1 MPRLAPDQRAARDR
15 RIRARLQRGDR
26 PADIARADIASD
38 EHCDTALVYEKRNE
52 RLGRGSAFRKKLQRL
67 INRMPPEERAHIQ
80 L

>member
-1 MPRLAPDQRAARDR
+1 MPRLAPDQRAARNC

-26 PADIARADIASD
+26 PADIARD

-67 INRMPPEERAHIQ
+67 INRMPPEERAHLQ

>member
-1 MPRLAPDQRAARDR
+1 
-15 RIRARLQRGDR
+15 
-26 PADIARADIASD
+26 
-38 EHCDTALVYEKRNE
+38 LVYEKRNE